1 MIQKSGV
8 SPVDVV
14 DIPLFI
20 GFLYIL
26 GPLGAGF
33 LNHQQYHMFWRFWRS
48 KLHPV
53 TWFFS
58 TFHLRFLFGWPR
70 SQRIRC
76 TQKMTKAGSKGFSVL
91 GFSQVKFGQGS
102 QRERISS
109 SCKKKIRFKK
119 DDATGNDATKSYQK
133 AFKAFM
139 SKVAYLTRP

>member
-14 DIPLFI
+14 DIPVFI

-33 LNHQQYHMFWRFWRS
+33 SNHQQYHMFWRFWRS

-58 TFHLRFLFGWPR
+58 TFDPQVFLRVAKEPTHSVHPENNKGRLKRFLRPWFFT
-70 SQRIRC
+70 SQI
-76 TQKMTKAGSKGFSVL
+76 SVKGVE
-91 GFSQVKFGQGS
+91 GK
-102 QRERISS
+102 E
-109 SCKKKIRFKK
+109 
-119 DDATGNDATKSYQK
+119 
-133 AFKAFM
+133 
-139 SKVAYLTRP
+139 